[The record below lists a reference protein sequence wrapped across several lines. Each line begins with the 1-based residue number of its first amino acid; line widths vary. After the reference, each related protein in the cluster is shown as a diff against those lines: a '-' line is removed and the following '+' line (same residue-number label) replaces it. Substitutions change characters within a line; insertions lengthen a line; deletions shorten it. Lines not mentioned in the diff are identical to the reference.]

1 MFNIDVIEVLLGT
14 LGFACSIYDPWI
26 GETHASIL
34 VTYARTAA
42 LCTLFGLV
50 LLALAILVP
59 FGFVEVEPTTVAI
72 LFFAVGGSAPT
83 LARGAW
89 SLIDMSTMFNDVL
102 WLSYQ
107 NVPQLTGNGRACNV
121 GVIGGSDFIAWI
133 CVVFWTLM
141 KHNVSWEKLTP
152 HGFNLYRAF
161 RNNWEGVVH
170 GRSIHPGKI
179 CWTHAWKCGCGG
191 WASRGKA
198 FFNIVILN
206 SVGFAFLVLQISAA
220 LGEGLLLAVGSL
232 WISVAIAAH
241 ANGLTRG
248 RRVVSTGA
256 LKLVVEELICCE
268 TCTHTKYD
276 RDESSTDERRW
287 IHWRGTENTKSYE
300 VMMPQVQ
307 QKSRGDR
314 KASSNQAINVCRC
327 KFCTFGYKN
336 GWVDGS
342 SRHVPYCHDCINGVV

>member
-1 MFNIDVIEVLLGT
+1 MLDRMFNIDVIEVLLGT

-26 GETHASIL
+26 GDTHASIL

-59 FGFVEVEPTTVAI
+59 FRLIEVEPTTVAI

-107 NVPQLTGNGRACNV
+107 NIPQLTGNGRACNV
-121 GVIGGSDFIAWI
+121 GAIGVSDFVAWFGA
-133 CVVFWTLM
+133 VFWTLM

-152 HGFNLYRAF
+152 YGPNLYRAF
-161 RNNWEGVVH
+161 RNNWEAVVH

-191 WASRGKA
+191 WASRTKA
-198 FFNIVILN
+198 FFNVVILN
-206 SVGFAFLVLQISAA
+206 SVGFAFLVLQASAA

-232 WISVAIAAH
+232 WMSVAIAAQ

-248 RRVVSTGA
+248 DRVAATSA
-256 LKLVVEELICCE
+256 LKLVVEELICCD
-268 TCTHTKYD
+268 TCTHTRYGK
-276 RDESSTDERRW
+276 DESAADER
-287 IHWRGTENTKSYE
+287 TDNTKSYE
-300 VMMPQVQ
+300 VMMPQVKK
-307 QKSRGDR
+307 KSRDDR
-314 KASSNQAINVCRC
+314 NGSSDQAINVCRC
-327 KFCTFGYKN
+327 RFCTLGCKCKN
-336 GWVDGS
+336 GWVATS
-342 SRHVPYCHDCINGVV
+342 AHQCHEC